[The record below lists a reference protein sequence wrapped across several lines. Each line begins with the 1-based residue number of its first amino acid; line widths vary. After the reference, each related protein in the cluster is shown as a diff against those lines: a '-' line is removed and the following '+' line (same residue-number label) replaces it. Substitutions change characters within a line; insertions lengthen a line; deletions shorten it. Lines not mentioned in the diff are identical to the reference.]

1 LPPSRLF
8 SVGCKWDKDAM
19 QLEEKGIVSSCSVG
33 SLTEL
38 NVIYFYDQNQ
48 EVILKNKAGQE
59 LKG

>member
-1 LPPSRLF
+1 
-8 SVGCKWDKDAM
+8 M